1 MRRSIVMMTMLIA
14 VLAAFGHARA
24 EVSVSAEVDRT
35 TLAPGE
41 SLQLQVTVNGGKGD
55 VDLSGLND
63 FKVLST
69 GTSSSIQ
76 IVNGHMSR
84 QQTYTYVLMAR
95 HKGRLTIPALPVDV
109 DGQIYRSEPITVTV
123 SNQPD
128 TGSGAG
134 SSAQGQEAWVTA
146 EVSNPTPYE
155 GQQMTYIFRLYNSV
169 QIDDA
174 KFQPPEFDGFS
185 SKEIKDRRSFRKLI
199 NGREVVATEIDYVL
213 TPLKA
218 GEQTIEPAVLQ
229 VSIVR
234 PSRSRQRSPFGNFFN
249 DPFFSPST
257 VEPRVLQTDA
267 LQVKV
272 QPLPALPANLKFS
285 GLVGR
290 FDLHV
295 DMAAA
300 DLKVGDSAT
309 LSVTVEGRGNIM
321 DAQPPALKIPSDFK
335 AYADN
340 PQEAVEMDRDG
351 FHGKKIFRTAL
362 VPLKAGRFE
371 LPAVSLTYF
380 DPEQKAYRT
389 LTASAPALTVAASLE
404 KPAPVISIAPQPLQ
418 PVKKQVTFT
427 GRDILPPK
435 ENLTAVQ
442 SRQPLSWV
450 LFFLALAVPPLVFG
464 ATVMIQRLS
473 RQDTRPAAVMSAKA
487 RRTLRA
493 ASKRPADA
501 FLTLLYQ
508 ALTAAILAAA
518 GRIGETLTWKEAES
532 LLLGSGRSAEEAH
545 QAAEL
550 LANIESS
557 KFSGRSL
564 SDSEREALLAQTRQ
578 TMRKLIP

>member
-1 MRRSIVMMTMLIA
+1 MRRSIVILTML
-14 VLAAFGHARA
+14 LAALTVCGQALA
-24 EVSVSAEVDRT
+24 DVTVSAEVDRT

-41 SLQLQVTVNGGKGD
+41 SLQLQVTVKGGKGD
-55 VDLSGLND
+55 VDLSGLTD
-63 FKVLST
+63 FKVLSS

-76 IVNGHMSR
+76 IINGHMSR
-84 QQTYTYVLMAR
+84 QQTYTYLLMAR
-95 HKGRLTIPALPVDV
+95 RRGRLTIPALPVEV
-109 DGQIYRSEPITVTV
+109 DGRTYRSEPITITV

-128 TGSGAG
+128 SGDAG
-134 SSAQGQEAWVTA
+134 TAAREKEAWVTA

-155 GQQMTYIFRLYNSV
+155 GQQIIYAFRLYNSV

-185 SKEIKDRRSFRKLI
+185 SKEVKDRRSFRKLI
-199 NGREVVATEIDYVL
+199 NGREVVVTEIDYAL

-218 GEQTIEPAVLQ
+218 GEQTLEPAVLQ
-229 VSIVR
+229 VNIIR
-234 PSRSRQRSPFGNFFN
+234 PNKRRQRSPFGNFFS

-257 VEPRVLQTDA
+257 IEPRVLQTGT
-267 LQVKV
+267 LKVKV
-272 QPLPALPANLKFS
+272 QPLPALPPDLKFS

-295 DMAAA
+295 EMPAS

-309 LSVTVEGRGNIM
+309 LAVTVEGRGNIM
-321 DAQPPALKIPSDFK
+321 DAQPPDLKIPPDFK

-340 PQEAVEMDRDG
+340 PQETVDLDHNG

-362 VPLKAGRFE
+362 VPLKAGRYE

-380 DPEQKAYRT
+380 DPEHKAYRT
-389 LTASAPALTVAASLE
+389 LTAEAPALTVAAALE
-404 KPAPVISIAPQPLQ
+404 KPAPAVTITPQPLQ
-418 PVKKQVTFT
+418 AVKKQVTFT

-435 ENLTAVQ
+435 EDLSALQ
-442 SRQPLSWV
+442 SRQPLSWMLFLLV
-450 LFFLALAVPPLVFG
+450 LVIPPLLFG
-464 ATVMIQRLS
+464 ATVMIQRLG

-487 RRTLRA
+487 RRTLKA
-493 ASKRPADA
+493 ASKCPADA

-508 ALTAAILAAA
+508 ALTAAILSAA
-518 GRIGETLTWKEAES
+518 GRQGEALTWKEAES

-545 QAAEL
+545 QTAEL
-550 LANIESS
+550 LANIESC

-564 SDSEREALLAQTRQ
+564 SDSEREALLTQTRQ